1 MKLFFEKSVDVSE
14 KIPIFGV
21 RKTKIMS
28 NKRNLKRSINV
39 ICDELFA
46 ECVAASL
53 YGGANEKADVESL
66 LVSVAAM
73 RDDYISRLSHPE
85 PGIPQKEYFR
95 KLISS
100 FTEHVNEMADHINN
114 AF

>member
-1 MKLFFEKSVDVSE
+1 MKLFFEKIVDVSE

-100 FTEHVNEMADHINN
+100 FTEQVNELADHINN

>member
-1 MKLFFEKSVDVSE
+1 MVDVSE

-28 NKRNLKRSINV
+28 NKRDLKRSINV

-53 YGGANEKADVESL
+53 YGGANEKANVESL
-66 LVSVAAM
+66 LLSVAAM
-73 RDDYISRLSHPE
+73 RDDFISRLSHPE
-85 PGIPQKEYFR
+85 PGVPQKAYFR
-95 KLISS
+95 KVIAV
-100 FTEHVNEMADHINN
+100 FTEQVNELADHINN

>member
-1 MKLFFEKSVDVSE
+1 
-14 KIPIFGV
+14 
-21 RKTKIMS
+21 MS

-73 RDDYISRLSHPE
+73 RDDFISRLSHPE
-85 PGIPQKEYFR
+85 PGVPQKEYFR
-95 KLISS
+95 KLIQD

>member
-1 MKLFFEKSVDVSE
+1 MKLFFEKIVDVSE

-100 FTEHVNEMADHINN
+100 FTEQVNEMADHINN

>member
-1 MKLFFEKSVDVSE
+1 
-14 KIPIFGV
+14 
-21 RKTKIMS
+21 MS

-73 RDDYISRLSHPE
+73 RDDFISRLSHPE
-85 PGIPQKEYFR
+85 PGVPQKEYFR

>member
-1 MKLFFEKSVDVSE
+1 M
-14 KIPIFGV
+14 PIFGV

-28 NKRNLKRSINV
+28 NKRNLKRSINA

-53 YGGANEKADVESL
+53 YGGGNEKTNVESL
-66 LVSVAAM
+66 MVSVAAM
-73 RDDYISRLSHPE
+73 RDDFISRLSHPE
-85 PGIPQKEYFR
+85 PGMPQKVYFR
-95 KLISS
+95 KLIRE
-100 FTEHVNEMADHINN
+100 FTGHVSELADHINN

>member
-100 FTEHVNEMADHINN
+100 FTEQVNELADHINN

>member
-1 MKLFFEKSVDVSE
+1 MKLFFGKSVDVSE

-100 FTEHVNEMADHINN
+100 FTEQVNEMADHINN